1 MLGGAEDRAPRH
13 PSGSQAPGT
22 AVPAQHLQLQPRGT
36 GGRARCWGEERLQ
49 LTRVSGVVPPAS
61 SPPSDHRDGEEQRG
75 TGHLLHAIHAAGSN

>member
-22 AVPAQHLQLQPRGT
+22 AVPAQHLQPQPRGT

-49 LTRVSGVVPPAS
+49 LTRVSGVVPAAS
-61 SPPSDHRDGEEQRG
+61 SPRLTTGTEEQRG